1 MQNDVW
7 ALNYLFARQKYFDLI
22 LSSEQ
27 RAA

>member
-7 ALNYLFARQKYFDLI
+7 ALNCLFARQKYFDLI

-27 RAA
+27 LAA